1 MAPEMDITLDM
12 CIEELQRRKL
22 YFEVQYPKLVE
33 ACKITPYQRDAAI
46 AANKKLLTLLHTSK
60 RNKNTNGKTF
70 IQLLDEIP
78 HAQDHLTGEIT
89 IDMLIDELIIQAK
102 YCKKRMRQ
110 KINSKLLTLLSNSK
124 AKRSL
129 Q

>member
-1 MAPEMDITLDM
+1 MAPKIDITLDM

-46 AANKKLLTLLHTSK
+46 NANKKLLSLLNTAK

-70 IQLLDEIP
+70 IQLIDEIP
-78 HAQDHLTGEIT
+78 VAYDQSTGEMT
-89 IDMLIDELIIQAK
+89 IDMLIEELNVQAM

-124 AKRSL
+124 VKRSS
-129 Q
+129 